1 MKLSPSRLSTFLGCP
16 KRYEYKYIL
25 GLEEESGQAA
35 INGSCIHEALE
46 WTYKFLPHERTLSNA
61 LTQLEG
67 AMENWPE
74 AQLDVCQE
82 RIWNLFD
89 LEDPTTVN
97 CRRTEMDLLLDW
109 QDGHQLRG
117 IIDRV
122 DVKDDGYV
130 IVDYKS
136 GKAPDDKHLNEK
148 ALGIKLYA
156 LMGQI
161 AFGIPPVRVKLLYLG
176 TPQTITFD
184 VSPAMLRAVERK
196 AIRGVE
202 AIERGEFK
210 AKPGI
215 ACSWCSFKK
224 DCPQALTIGK
234 RKPKVKP

>member
-35 INGSCIHEALE
+35 INGSCIHEGLETFYQLPADARTFEQAL
-46 WTYKFLPHERTLSNA
+46 FHLDAAH
-61 LTQLEG
+61 G
-67 AMENWPE
+67 NWPE
-74 AQLDVCQE
+74 AQIEKCQE
-82 RIWNLFD
+82 LLWNLFD

-109 QDGHQLRG
+109 RDGHELRG

-122 DVKDDGYV
+122 DVESDGYV

-136 GKAPDDKHLNEK
+136 GKAPDDKSLSEK

-156 LMGQI
+156 LMGQM
-161 AFGIPPVRVKLLYLG
+161 AFGTPPVRVKLLYLG

-184 VSPAMLRAVERK
+184 VSPAMLRAVENK

-202 AIERGEFK
+202 AIERGDFK

-215 ACSWCSFKK
+215 ACSWCSFK
-224 DCPQALTIGK
+224 DSCDQALTIGK
-234 RKPKVKP
+234 RKRKVKS

>member
-16 KRYEYKYIL
+16 KRYEYKYVL

-35 INGSCIHEALE
+35 INGSCIHEGLEYLYQLKPHTRTLARALE
-46 WTYKFLPHERTLSNA
+46 HLDAAFD
-61 LTQLEG
+61 
-67 AMENWPE
+67 NWSE
-74 AQLDVCQE
+74 AQLEKCQE
-82 RIWNLFD
+82 LVQNLFD

-109 QDGHQLRG
+109 RDGHQLRG

-122 DVKDDGYV
+122 DVVSDGYE

-136 GKAPDDKHLNEK
+136 GKAPDDKNLNEK

-161 AFGIPPVRVKLLYLG
+161 AFGTPPVRVKLLYLG

-215 ACSWCSFKK
+215 ACSWCSFK
-224 DCPQALTIGK
+224 DQCDSALTIKRGK
-234 RKPKVKP
+234 RKVKE